1 MQYKIK
7 IKSFII
13 YNKNYK
19 YKRMK
24 SHDAITVISGNVSCA
39 IMKYLHIN
47 YLEKLLKHKLYF
59 RGIKSCYIY
68 FFNYITMTN
77 FYRKRLN
84 DYKILLRFNNVLYIF
99 DYSIVSK
106 RFQFLTF

>member
-39 IMKYLHIN
+39 IISPY
-47 YLEKLLKHKLYF
+47 
-59 RGIKSCYIY
+59 
-68 FFNYITMTN
+68 
-77 FYRKRLN
+77 
-84 DYKILLRFNNVLYIF
+84 
-99 DYSIVSK
+99 
-106 RFQFLTF
+106 